1 MIHQTIGF
9 RFHPTD
15 EEMLLLLR
23 HKAQG
28 NTINPKLSAM
38 IVERDFYS
46 ENGTPWIIFKQDD
59 PWQTMVTES
68 GKLIKDTKYLYVIT
82 RLKKISAYTNNI
94 IRSAGCGTW
103 DGQTG
108 KNYIKDKNKIIGF
121 KKMFH
126 FKPKI
131 VEGNNNYGKW
141 IMHEYHLDGDFLKGI
156 SQTNDFVIC
165 RIKWEFCSNDS
176 NGVSETPLLNSSSS
190 SVSETAATS
199 SESVIKNVGN
209 LENINN
215 ESFPGFD
222 DLINIEE
229 IINGDEGKFGE
240 KEIYFIEKVGHILTE
255 EEDGEWGKFMIGTR
269 SSKRLNNSDSYFDS
283 WNPNSKDVEIVKR
296 KRT

>member
-28 NTINPKLSAM
+28 NIINSRSSPM
-38 IVERDFYS
+38 IVERDFYF
-46 ENGTPWIIFKQDD
+46 ENGTPWMIFKQDD

-68 GKLIKDTKYLYVIT
+68 EKLIKDTKYLYVIT
-82 RLKKISAYTNNI
+82 RLKKISASRNNI
-94 IRSAGCGTW
+94 IRVAGCGTC

-108 KNYIKDKNKIIGF
+108 KNYIKSIEDKNKIIGF
-121 KKMFH
+121 KKMFN
-126 FKPKI
+126 FKPKF

-156 SQTNDFVIC
+156 SDTNDFVIC
-165 RIKWEFCSNDS
+165 RIKWEN
-176 NGVSETPLLNSSSS
+176 PLLSSSSS

-199 SESVIKNVGN
+199 SEGVIKNGRN
-209 LENINN
+209 LESINN
-215 ESFPGFD
+215 ECFPRYD

-240 KEIYFIEKVGHILTE
+240 KDISFTEKVDHILTE
-255 EEDGEWGKFMIGTR
+255 EEDSEWGKFMIGTR
-269 SSKRLNNSDSYFDS
+269 SSKRLNNSDSCFDS
-283 WNPNSKDVEIVKR
+283 WNSNSKVVEIVKE
-296 KRT
+296 KRI

>member
-1 MIHQTIGF
+1 MIHQMIGF

-15 EEMLLLLR
+15 EDMLLLLR

-28 NTINPKLSAM
+28 NTINPKLSPM

-82 RLKKISAYTNNI
+82 RLKKISASKNNI
-94 IRSAGCGTW
+94 IRAAGCGTW

-126 FKPKI
+126 FKPKT

-165 RIKWEFCSNDS
+165 RIKWEFCSSDS

-190 SVSETAATS
+190 SVSEPAVTS

-240 KEIYFIEKVGHILTE
+240 KEIYFIEKVDHILTE

-283 WNPNSKDVEIVKR
+283 WDPNSKDVEIVKR
-296 KRT
+296 KRI